1 MDKILSV
8 KPHSIL
14 EEIKKYILHIIMGEI
29 LNNEKTKEYI
39 I

>member
-14 EEIKKYILHIIMGEI
+14 EEIKKYILPIIIGG
-29 LNNEKTKEYI
+29 NFKQ
-39 I
+39 